1 MKKRVISAIVALII
15 CIPLLIIGG
24 YPFYIGVSILSVIG
38 YYEIINLKERER
50 KIPLFIK
57 LLGLVTYLMIV
68 LDNVVNSNIF
78 LIDYRVLAIDV
89 FVLMLPIIF
98 YNRKKYN
105 VNDAL
110 YLIGSSIFLGITF
123 NFLMIFRNIDINYLI
138 YILLITIM
146 TDTFAHFFGTKIG
159 KYKLCPSVSP
169 NKTIEGAVGGAI
181 MGTFI
186 SSVFYLTVFG
196 GKALI
201 VVLISLMLSIVA
213 QCGDLVFSAIKR
225 EYDVKDFG
233 KIMPGHGGVLDRFD
247 SLLFSILI
255 FSIVVSYL

>member
-38 YYEIINLKERER
+38 YYEIINLRERER
-50 KIPLFIK
+50 KIPLVIK
-57 LLGLVTYLMIV
+57 ILGIITYLFIV
-68 LDNVVNSNIF
+68 LDNVVKSNMF
-78 LIDYRVLAIDV
+78 LIDYKVLALNV

-98 YNRKKYN
+98 FDRKKYN

-110 YLIGSSIFLGITF
+110 YMIGSSIFLGITF

-138 YILLITIM
+138 YILLVTIM

-159 KYKLCPSVSP
+159 KYKLCPKVSP
-169 NKTIEGAVGGAI
+169 NKTIEGSIGGAI
-181 MGTFI
+181 FGTFI
-186 SSVFYLTVFG
+186 PSVFYLTVFG
-196 GKALI
+196 GNVLVI
-201 VVLISLMLSIVA
+201 VLITLLLSIVA

-247 SLLFSILI
+247 SLLFSILLFSII
-255 FSIVVSYL
+255 FSYL